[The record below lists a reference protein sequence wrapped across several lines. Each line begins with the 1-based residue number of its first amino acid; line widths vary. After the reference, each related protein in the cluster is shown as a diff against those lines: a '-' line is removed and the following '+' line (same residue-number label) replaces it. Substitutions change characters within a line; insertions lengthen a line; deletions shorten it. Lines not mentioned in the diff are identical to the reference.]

1 MLQGTNQ
8 SSHALYQYQPQ
19 CTYSSGRPT
28 DWTTLGYSVD
38 TQGYHMPPLR
48 SPACITP
55 LCMSRLYTSAL
66 AHIMS
71 LFHTGIEP
79 LRGVLG
85 AGANTLL
92 APTNLADWEPAYQK
106 PTWYDKKMSVEEA
119 VDAASQTTDV
129 K

>member
-1 MLQGTNQ
+1 MLRLAST
-8 SSHALYQYQPQ
+8 A
-19 CTYSSGRPT
+19 
-28 DWTTLGYSVD
+28 TT
-38 TQGYHMPPLR
+38 H
-48 SPACITP
+48 IT
-55 LCMSRLYTSAL
+55 
-66 AHIMS
+66 S
-71 LFHTGIEP
+71 LVHTGIEP